1 MYVLSTQPSQVGSLF
16 TFLARQ
22 GAKYR
27 AGIRVD
33 EHVYDQV
40 IDHYHD
46 DVSYHYYC
54 LQVLNYITH
63 ADEDFVNEEREQV
76 HYIYSKQIYVSLMHI
91 LSQ

>member
-1 MYVLSTQPSQVGSLF
+1 MLLDLSLPRSTCKTIPSYFIDSMQYSYSPILLLSVQPSQVGSLF

-40 IDHYHD
+40 RPI
-46 DVSYHYYC
+46 
-54 LQVLNYITH
+54 I
-63 ADEDFVNEEREQV
+63 
-76 HYIYSKQIYVSLMHI
+76 
-91 LSQ
+91 